1 MTVSNKFERVC
12 TKCLTDNANR
22 EVREID
28 ANATVFGAVTN
39 IAANA
44 AVTAIVGDGD
54 GDEDSSDDSGGEN

>member
-1 MTVSNKFERVC
+1 MGFTHNIIYNIYVEQ
-12 TKCLTDNANR
+12 
-22 EVREID
+22 